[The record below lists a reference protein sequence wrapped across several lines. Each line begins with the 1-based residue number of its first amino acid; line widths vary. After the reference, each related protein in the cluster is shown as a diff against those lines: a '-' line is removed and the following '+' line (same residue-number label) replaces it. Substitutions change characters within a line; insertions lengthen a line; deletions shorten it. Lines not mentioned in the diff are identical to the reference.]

1 MDAKERGKVSEER
14 RSERQVLKWHENR
27 KKSGQERY

>member
-1 MDAKERGKVSEER
+1 MLRREGKVSEER
-14 RSERQVLKWHENR
+14 ISERQVLKWHENR